1 MISTGTG
8 RTPSKYSAA
17 AKVHFRQVKPF
28 AAPCLLAVHTGPPP
42 LSQFFVPGRAV
53 LASAERL
60 RYDTRSH
67 PAACRTMNR
76 ARRIRLT
83 ASAGR
88 QCHIRDENTQIIV
101 TIPTR
106 GAVGIGAK
114 QVYFFSIH
122 CFRNDLADMG
132 QFLFHFNRH
141 PQHLLAE
148 FIIPCGRTLS
158 NLIFMI
164 PEPRHSGNPSYLPMV
179 AETSVRNPRSYPVSQ
194 LLRPDR
200 RRMPLRQTP
209 CSR

>member
-1 MISTGTG
+1 MPLPKDSGMIHDHIQRRVLDHEQG
-8 RTPSKYSAA
+8 AA
-17 AKVHFRQVKPF
+17 NSFDRV
-28 AAPCLLAVHTGPPP
+28 
-42 LSQFFVPGRAV
+42 
-53 LASAERL
+53 
-60 RYDTRSH
+60 
-67 PAACRTMNR
+67 CRT
-76 ARRIRLT
+76 
-83 ASAGR
+83 

-179 AETSVRNPRSYPVSQ
+179 CWNFCPESQVLSCVS
-194 LLRPDR
+194 
-200 RRMPLRQTP
+200 TFAA
-209 CSR
+209 